1 MVRVEE
7 VGLEGGRWRVE
18 GGRWKVLPIYK
29 RDLVSTDLVHHA
41 EYCNMYVVGFS
52 ISCRVL
58 SSISPPPRPAP
69 RPTRPLWPYVY
80 MLRCTLSPLKTK
92 GGRWK
97 VEGPTW

>member
-41 EYCNMYVVGFS
+41 EYCNM
-52 ISCRVL
+52 
-58 SSISPPPRPAP
+58 
-69 RPTRPLWPYVY
+69 
-80 MLRCTLSPLKTK
+80 
-92 GGRWK
+92 
-97 VEGPTW
+97 